1 MTSENDA
8 VFAKAVEGLKEQIR
22 KSSDFRLEA
31 FKRFRKINEH
41 RLLIAHNAGGGGR
54 EIAHRR
60 SDIVDVI
67 FRELFECVMASLGRR
82 EEARNVVVVAFGGY
96 GRREMN
102 PFSDVDIMFLLE
114 KESLPDWLREGIR
127 LITTGLW
134 DIGFKVGHSVRSIA
148 QAIQQANSDLM
159 TKTSM
164 LECRYLT
171 GDRHLFNAFRKRFD
185 QNCLRGREQE
195 YIDWRLKNQSEM
207 HARYGPTVFMQEPNI
222 KCGCGGLR
230 DYQNLLWI
238 AYAKERAQS
247 LSKLVELSVLGENEC
262 RKLERAYDFLLR
274 VRTQVHY
281 SNGRPIDDLT
291 LRLQGIVAT
300 AFNYPQKTMI
310 RRCEAFMRDY
320 YSHTRDMHLITES
333 AIARL
338 NLTPVRRRYS
348 FFAFFKK
355 TSTGEKF
362 DGFVAKDGKLY
373 PESTSVF
380 DDDPPRMM
388 RAFLHAQQ
396 RQIEFSAELR
406 DLISRRLQL
415 VNRTFQYA
423 RVNREVFL
431 AILSKK
437 GDVGRILREMHNAG
451 FLGRY
456 IPEFAPL
463 TCLVQHE
470 FFHRYT
476 ADEHTLVC
484 IEKLDSVL
492 FSEEA
497 RFGGYRAIF
506 QRLDDVAM
514 LYLALLLHDVGKA
527 ANRRHHEEV
536 SAEMARKVARR
547 LQLSPERRRL
557 LITLVDLHFALSKTA
572 QSRNLDDPI
581 TTSEFASLVRTRQT
595 LDALMLLTLA
605 DGMGT
610 TDQNWSDWKESLVW
624 QLYHQTAEF
633 LDAGPS
639 AFERRRPDLLELAN
653 AVSAKLPE
661 DYSEEI
667 DAHFHQMPNRY
678 FLSFDA
684 SAIAEHLRLFREFF
698 YSLSRSGVAVSA
710 PVVKWINRPEKGH
723 TEVWICGWDRQG
735 LLERIAGAFAATN
748 LNILSA
754 DVFTRSDDLVLDI
767 FRVCDFRRRCVDS
780 PRERA
785 HFESLL
791 AKALE
796 GETFDFRPLFKPKAR
811 MISYRLSQDFD
822 LPTKVSIDNSHH
834 PVFTL
839 VEIQTPDRPGLLYDL
854 LRAFNEAGVWIELS
868 RITTELDVAIDA
880 FYVTHRDGSKITD
893 PLEIS
898 DLQKRLHQSA
908 VDTHSAVGPMRRE

>member
-1 MTSENDA
+1 MAAEKDP
-8 VFAKAVEGLKEQIR
+8 VFAKTVERLREQIR
-22 KSSDFRLEA
+22 KSEGFPVEA

-54 EIAHRR
+54 QIARRR

-67 FRELFECVMASLGRR
+67 FREVFDCVTSSMGKKEEGRG
-82 EEARNVVVVAFGGY
+82 VVVGAFGGY

-102 PFSDVDIMFLLE
+102 PFSDVDIMFLTQTDR
-114 KESLPDWLREGIR
+114 LPEWLGDAIR
-127 LITTGLW
+127 AVTTGLW
-134 DIGFKVGHSVRSIA
+134 DIGFKVGHSVRSIS
-148 QAIQQANSDLM
+148 QAVRQANSDLM

-164 LECRYLT
+164 LECRHLA
-171 GDRHLFNAFRKRFD
+171 GDRQLFNTFRERFD
-185 QNCLRGREQE
+185 QLCLKGREQE
-195 YIDWRLKNQSEM
+195 YVTWRLKNQAEM
-207 HARYGPTVFMQEPNI
+207 HARFGPTVFMQEPNI
-222 KCGCGGLR
+222 KSGRGGLR

-247 LSKLVELSVLGENEC
+247 LSRLVELSALRENER

-281 SNGRPIDDLT
+281 SNGRPTDSLT
-291 LRLQGIVAT
+291 LRLQGVAAT
-300 AFNYPQKTMI
+300 AFGYPQKNMV

-320 YSHTRDMHLITES
+320 YSHTREMHLITES

-338 NLTPVRRRYS
+338 DLTPVKRRRS
-348 FFAFFKK
+348 LFALFKK
-355 TSTGEKF
+355 PSAGDRF
-362 DGFVAKDGKLY
+362 DGFVAKDGMLY
-373 PESTSVF
+373 PESTTTF
-380 DDDPPRMM
+380 NDDPPRMM

-396 RQIEFSAELR
+396 RQLEISAELR
-406 DLISRRLQL
+406 DLIGRRLRL
-415 VNRTFQYA
+415 VDRTFQYA
-423 RVNREVFL
+423 RVNREVFI

-451 FLGRY
+451 FLGRF

-514 LYLALLLHDVGKA
+514 LYLALLLHDTGKA
-527 ANRRHHEEV
+527 ANRRHHEEA

-547 LQLSPERRRL
+547 LQLSTERRKL
-557 LITLVDLHFALSKTA
+557 LITLVDIHYALSKNA
-572 QSRNLDDPI
+572 QSRNLDDPV
-581 TTSEFASLVRTRQT
+581 TTSEFASIVRNRQM

-610 TDQNWSDWKESLVW
+610 SDQNWSDWKESLVW
-624 QLYHQTAEF
+624 QLYRQTADF
-633 LDAGPS
+633 LDCGPVS
-639 AFERRRPDLLELAN
+639 LERRRADLAELARD
-653 AVSAKLPE
+653 VSEKLPAE
-661 DYSEEI
+661 FAEEI
-667 DAHFHQMPNRY
+667 EAHFQQMPNRY
-678 FLSFDA
+678 FISFDA
-684 SAIAEHLRLFREFF
+684 SVIAEHLRLFHNFF
-698 YSLSRSGVAVSA
+698 LSLSGEADVTTG
-710 PVVKWINRPEKGH
+710 PVVRWIDRPEQGH
-723 TEVWICGWDRQG
+723 TEVWVCGWDRHG
-735 LLERIAGAFAATN
+735 FLERIAGAFVAAR

-754 DVFTRSDDLVLDI
+754 DVFTRTDDLVLDI
-767 FRVCDFRRRCVDS
+767 FRVCDLQH
-780 PRERA
+780 RA
-785 HFESLL
+785 VESQRDRSRFESLL
-791 AKALE
+791 VRSLE
-796 GETFDFRPLFKPKAR
+796 HDDFDFRPLFSPEKG

-854 LRAFNEAGVWIELS
+854 LRAFNKAGIWIELS
-868 RITTELDVAIDA
+868 RITTEMDVALDA
-880 FYVTHRDGSKITD
+880 FYVTRRDGSQITD
-893 PLEIS
+893 PAEITA
-898 DLQKRLHQSA
+898 LQKRLQASA
-908 VDTHSAVGPMRRE
+908 VAGK